1 MASFWKQFQWAVWAV
16 LTLAFTAVLV
26 IFRGVFVRS
35 SDAEKRI
42 ALPPVPPQLR
52 KQVEKA
58 EEAALVA
65 KATAAVKS
73 NEHRQQLAEIAAVDD
88 GRERR
93 KQLASFL
100 RGL

>member
-1 MASFWKQFQWAVWAV
+1 MASFWKRFQWAFWAV
-16 LTLAFTAVLV
+16 LTLVFTAVLV

-35 SDAEKRI
+35 PGADRRI
-42 ALPPVPPQLR
+42 VLPPVPPVLK

-65 KATAAVKS
+65 KAVAKVKS
-73 NEHRQQLAEIAAVDD
+73 DEQQQQLDKIATVDD

-93 KQLASFL
+93 RQLASFL
-100 RGL
+100 KEL